1 MAVFFRTKAKRCY
14 LNVIF
19 FRFSGIKLYLRT
31 KFEQMLS
38 KRHIEL
44 LAPAKNF
51 QTGIAAINHG
61 ADAVYIG
68 AAQFGAR
75 QAAGNCVEDIAK
87 LVEYAHIFGVKVYV
101 TLNTIIYDD
110 EIAEAEKLITELYNI
125 GVDALIVQDMGILR
139 MNIPPIPLHA
149 STQMDNRTPQKVKF
163 LSQVGFPRVVLAREL
178 TLQQIG
184 EIHKANPET
193 ELEVFVHG
201 ALCVSYSG
209 QCYASQHCFG
219 RSANRGA
226 CAQFCRLPF
235 DLVDADGNTIAKEKH
250 LLSLKDMN
258 RCDYLEEMLDAGVT
272 SLKIEGR
279 LKDESY
285 VKNITAYYRAK
296 LDELFARRKEYARAS
311 YGKTYPQFIPSPEKS
326 FSRGF
331 TDYMLMNGK
340 EEIASFDTP
349 KSMGERM
356 GRVKF
361 VSRNFFTFVG
371 KEFNNGDGACFIASN
386 GKLCGFRINRVD
398 GNRIF
403 PQTMPRIESGDEL
416 YRNYDCDFE
425 RELSRPD
432 VPRRIAIG
440 LTFLESNDGF
450 TLVAADNNGLQCS
463 IEQEFKKEM
472 ARSPQHD
479 NIVTQLKKWGNT
491 PFEVADVSV
500 EMSDNWFVPSSLL
513 SDMRRALCGKLL
525 EACQVRSRRSDM
537 QLNEKSVPFV
547 AERLDYKGNV
557 SNGLARS
564 FYQAHNVT
572 DIAPAFELEPQE
584 KATVMFCKHCIRQ
597 SMGWC
602 SKNGARMPYAEPLYI
617 VSGDGR
623 RFRLKFD
630 CKECVMHV
638 VAE

>member
-1 MAVFFRTKAKRCY
+1 MVST
-14 LNVIF
+14 
-19 FRFSGIKLYLRT
+19 
-31 KFEQMLS
+31 
-38 KRHIEL
+38 RHIEL
-44 LAPAKNF
+44 LAPAKNL

-75 QAAGNCVEDIAK
+75 QAAGNSVEDIAE
-87 LVEYAHIFGVKVYV
+87 LVEYAHVFGVKVYV

-110 EIAEAEKLITELYNI
+110 EIAEAEKLIAELYNI

-139 MNIPPIPLHA
+139 MNVPPIPLHA
-149 STQMDNRTPQKVKF
+149 STQMDNRSVEKVKF
-163 LSQVGFPRVVLAREL
+163 LSDVGFPRVVLAREL
-178 TLQQIG
+178 TLEQIDA
-184 EIHKANPET
+184 IHKANPET

-235 DLVDADGNTIAKEKH
+235 DLVDSDGNLVAKEKH

-258 RCDYLEEMLDAGVT
+258 RSDYLEEMLDAGVT

-296 LDELFARRKEYARAS
+296 LDELFLRRKEYARSS
-311 YGKTYPQFIPSPEKS
+311 YGKCSPQFTPSPEKS

-331 TDYMLMNGK
+331 TDYMLKNGK
-340 EEIASFDTP
+340 EDIASFDTP

-361 VSRNFFTFVG
+361 VSRNFFTVTG
-371 KEFNNGDGACFIASN
+371 KDFNNGDGACFIASN
-386 GKLCGFRINRVD
+386 GKLCGFRINKVE

-416 YRNYDCDFE
+416 FRNYDCAFE
-425 RELSRPD
+425 RELSRPEM
-432 VPRRIAIG
+432 PRRLAITLS
-440 LTFLESNDGF
+440 LTENETGF
-450 TLVAADNNGLQCS
+450 VLSATGENGVACS
-463 IEQEFKKEM
+463 IEQLFGKEL
-472 ARSPQHD
+472 ARSPQTD

-491 PFEVADVSV
+491 PFEVDDVIV
-500 EMSDNWFVPSSLL
+500 EFSDNWFVPSSLL
-513 SDMRRALCGKLL
+513 SEMRRTLCNSLL
-525 EACQVRSRRSDM
+525 VTCKENNKRADM
-537 QLNEKSVPFV
+537 SVNECCIPFI
-547 AERLDYKGNV
+547 AEKLDYKGNV
-557 SNGLARS
+557 SNKLAKS
-564 FYQAHNVT
+564 FYESHNVAE
-572 DIAPAFELEPQE
+572 ISQAFELKPVEN
-584 KATVMFCKHCIRQ
+584 ATVMFCKHCIKQ

-602 SKNGARMPYAEPLYI
+602 SKCGAKMPYAEPLYL

-623 RFRLKFD
+623 RFKLKFD

-638 VAE
+638 VAEQ

>member
-1 MAVFFRTKAKRCY
+1 M
-14 LNVIF
+14 
-19 FRFSGIKLYLRT
+19 
-31 KFEQMLS
+31 QS

-44 LAPAKNF
+44 LAPAKNL
-51 QTGIAAINHG
+51 QTGITAINHG

-68 AAQFGAR
+68 ATQFGAR
-75 QAAGNCVEDIAK
+75 QAAGNSVEDIAK

-101 TLNTIIYDD
+101 TLNTIIYDG

-149 STQMDNRTPQKVKF
+149 STQMDNRTVDKVKF
-163 LSQVGFPRVVLAREL
+163 LSATGFPRVVLAREL
-178 TLQQIG
+178 SLEHIK
-184 EIHKANPET
+184 EIHESSPET

-209 QCYASQHCFG
+209 QCYASQHCFS

-235 DLVDADGNTIAKEKH
+235 DLVDADGNCIVKEKH

-258 RCDYLEEMLDAGVT
+258 RSDFLEEMLDAGVT

-285 VKNITAYYRAK
+285 VKNITAYYRTR
-296 LDELFARRKEYARAS
+296 LDELFTRRKEYVRAS
-311 YGKTYPQFIPSPEKS
+311 FGKVSPQFVPSPEKS

-331 TDYMLMNGK
+331 TDYMLKNGK
-340 EEIASFDTP
+340 EEIGSFDTP

-361 VSRNFFTFVG
+361 VSRNFFTVTG
-371 KEFNNGDGACFIASN
+371 KDFANGDGACFIGSN
-386 GKLCGFRINRVD
+386 GKLCGFRINRVE
-398 GNRIF
+398 GNRVF
-403 PQTMPRIESGDEL
+403 PQSMPCIESGVEL

-432 VPRRIAIG
+432 APRRLVIN
-440 LTFLESNDGF
+440 LSFSDNENGF
-450 TLVAADNNGLQCS
+450 KLFATDNNGIECS
-463 IEQEFKKEM
+463 LEQPFKKEQ
-472 ARSPQHD
+472 ARSPQTD

-491 PFEVADVSV
+491 PFEVDSV
-500 EMSDNWFVPSSLL
+500 IVDMSDNWFVPSSLL
-513 SDMRRALCGKLL
+513 SEMRRMLCINLLEVCREKNRRVDMR
-525 EACQVRSRRSDM
+525 
-537 QLNEKSVPFV
+537 LNENNISYITDG
-547 AERLDYKGNV
+547 LDYKGNV
-557 SNGLARS
+557 SNELSKA
-564 FYQAHNVT
+564 FYLSHGVKEVT
-572 DIAPAFELEPQE
+572 PAFEIKPVE
-584 KATVMFCKHCIRQ
+584 KATVMFCKHCIKL

-602 SKNGARMPYAEPLYI
+602 SKKGVRMLYTEPLYL
-617 VSGDGR
+617 VSADGR

>member
-1 MAVFFRTKAKRCY
+1 M
-14 LNVIF
+14 
-19 FRFSGIKLYLRT
+19 SP
-31 KFEQMLS
+31 

-44 LAPAKNF
+44 LAPAKNL
-51 QTGIAAINHG
+51 QTGISAINHG

-68 AAQFGAR
+68 AARFGAR
-75 QAAGNCVEDIAK
+75 QAAGNSVEDIAK

-110 EIAEAEKLITELYNI
+110 EIAEAEKLITELYNV

-149 STQMDNRTPQKVKF
+149 STQMDNRTAEKVKF
-163 LSQVGFPRVVLAREL
+163 LSDVGFPRVVLAREL
-178 TLQQIG
+178 SLEQINA
-184 EIHKANPET
+184 IHESNPKT

-209 QCYASQHCFG
+209 QCYASQHCFA

-235 DLVDADGNTIAKEKH
+235 DLVDADGNIIVKEKH

-258 RCDYLEEMLDAGVT
+258 RSGYLEEMLDAGVT

-285 VKNITAYYRAK
+285 VKNITAYYRAR

-311 YGKTYPQFIPSPEKS
+311 QGRTSPQFVPSPEKS

-331 TDYMLMNGK
+331 TDYMLKNGK
-340 EEIASFDTP
+340 DDIASFDTP

-361 VSRNFFTFVG
+361 VSRNFFTFIG
-371 KEFNNGDGACFIASN
+371 KDFNNGDGACFIASN
-386 GKLCGFRINRVD
+386 GKLCGFRINKVE
-398 GNRIF
+398 GHRIF
-403 PQTMPRIESGDEL
+403 PQTMPHIESGDEL
-416 YRNYDCDFE
+416 YRNYDCGFE

-432 VPRRIAIG
+432 VPRRLVIDLVFA
-440 LTFLESNDGF
+440 ENEDGF
-450 TLVAADNNGLQCS
+450 TLSATNDNGLQCV
-463 IEQEFKKEM
+463 IEQPFKKEQ
-472 ARSPQHD
+472 ARSPQKD
-479 NIVTQLKKWGNT
+479 NIITQLRKWGNT
-491 PFEVADVSV
+491 PFEVGDIAV
-500 EMSDNWFVPSSLL
+500 EMDDNWFVPSSLL
-513 SDMRRALCGKLL
+513 SDMRRTLCDKLL
-525 EACQVRSRRSDM
+525 ETCKERNRCADM
-537 QLNEKSVPFV
+537 PLNEKNVPFV
-547 AERLDYKGNV
+547 AEKLDYKGNV
-557 SNGLARS
+557 SNRLAQS
-564 FYQAHNVT
+564 FYESHNVKELS
-572 DIAPAFELEPQE
+572 PAFEVEPVD

-602 SKNGARMPYAEPLYI
+602 SRNGARIPYAEPLYL
-617 VSGDGR
+617 VSADGR
-623 RFRLKFD
+623 RFRLAFD
-630 CKECVMHV
+630 CKECQMRV

>member
-1 MAVFFRTKAKRCY
+1 
-14 LNVIF
+14 
-19 FRFSGIKLYLRT
+19 
-31 KFEQMLS
+31 MLS
-38 KRHIEL
+38 KRYIEL
-44 LAPAKNF
+44 LAPAKNL

-75 QAAGNCVEDIAK
+75 QAAGNNVEDIAK

-101 TLNTIIYDD
+101 TLNTIIYDN
-110 EIAEAEKLITELYNI
+110 EIAEVERLIAELYNI

-139 MNIPPIPLHA
+139 MDIPPIPLHA
-149 STQMDNRTPQKVKF
+149 STQMDNRTAGKVKF
-163 LSQVGFPRVVLAREL
+163 LADVGFPRVVLAREL
-178 TLQQIG
+178 TLGQIA
-184 EIHKANPET
+184 EIHKSNPDT

-209 QCYASQHCFG
+209 QCYASQHCFA

-235 DLVDADGNTIAKEKH
+235 DLVDADGNVIAKEKH

-258 RCDYLEEMLDAGVT
+258 RSGYLEEMLDAGVT

-285 VKNITAYYRAK
+285 VKNITAYYRAR
-296 LDELFARRKEYARAS
+296 LDELFARRKEYVRAS
-311 YGKTYPQFIPSPEKS
+311 YGKISPQFAPSPEKS

-331 TDYMLMNGK
+331 TDYMLKNGK
-340 EEIASFDTP
+340 EDIASFDTP

-371 KEFNNGDGACFIASN
+371 KDFNNGDGACFIAAN

-432 VPRRIAIG
+432 IPRRLAIN
-440 LTFLESNDGF
+440 LTFAENDEGF
-450 TLVAADNNGLQCS
+450 TLSAVTENGVECAV
-463 IEQEFKKEM
+463 EQPYGKEL
-472 ARSPQHD
+472 ARSPQAG
-479 NIVTQLKKWGNT
+479 NIITQLKKWGNT
-491 PFEVADVSV
+491 PFEVENVAV
-500 EMSDNWFVPSSLL
+500 ELCDNWFVPSSLL
-513 SDMRRALCGKLL
+513 SDMRRALCNRLL
-525 EACQVRSRRSDM
+525 DVCQERNRRADM
-537 QLNEKSVPFV
+537 LLNEKSVPYTGC
-547 AERLDYKGNV
+547 RLDYKGNV
-557 SNGLARS
+557 SNRLAQA
-564 FYQAHNVT
+564 FYESHNVA
-572 DIAPAFELEPQE
+572 DIAPAFELEPVE

-602 SKNGARMPYAEPLYI
+602 SRNGAKSPYTEPFYL

-630 CKECVMHV
+630 CKECMMYVL
-638 VAE
+638 AE

>member
-1 MAVFFRTKAKRCY
+1 M
-14 LNVIF
+14 
-19 FRFSGIKLYLRT
+19 SP
-31 KFEQMLS
+31 

-44 LAPAKNF
+44 LAPAKNL
-51 QTGIAAINHG
+51 QTGISAINHG
-61 ADAVYIG
+61 ADAVYVG
-68 AAQFGAR
+68 AARFGAR
-75 QAAGNCVEDIAK
+75 QAAGNSVEDIAK

-110 EIAEAEKLITELYNI
+110 EIAEAEKLITELYNV

-149 STQMDNRTPQKVKF
+149 STQMDNRTAEKVKF
-163 LSQVGFPRVVLAREL
+163 LSDVGFPRVVLAREL
-178 TLQQIG
+178 SLEQINA
-184 EIHKANPET
+184 IHESNPKT

-209 QCYASQHCFG
+209 QCYASQHCFA

-235 DLVDADGNTIAKEKH
+235 DLVDADGKIIVNEKH

-258 RCDYLEEMLDAGVT
+258 RSDYLEEMLDAGVT

-285 VKNITAYYRAK
+285 VKNITAYYRAR

-311 YGKTYPQFIPSPEKS
+311 QGRTSPQFVPSPEKS

-331 TDYMLMNGK
+331 TDYMLKNGK
-340 EEIASFDTP
+340 DDIASFDTP

-361 VSRNFFTFVG
+361 VSRNFFTFIG
-371 KEFNNGDGACFIASN
+371 KDFNNGDGACFIASN
-386 GKLCGFRINRVD
+386 GKLCGFRINKVE

-403 PQTMPRIESGDEL
+403 PQTMPHIESGDEL
-416 YRNYDCDFE
+416 YRNYDCGFE

-432 VPRRIAIG
+432 VPRRLVIDLVFA
-440 LTFLESNDGF
+440 ENKDGF
-450 TLVAADNNGLQCS
+450 TLSATNDNGLQCV
-463 IEQEFKKEM
+463 IEQPFKKEQ
-472 ARSPQHD
+472 ARSPQKD
-479 NIVTQLKKWGNT
+479 NIITQLRKWGNT
-491 PFEVADVSV
+491 PFEVGNIAV
-500 EMSDNWFVPSSLL
+500 EMDDNCFVPSSLL
-513 SDMRRALCGKLL
+513 SDMRRTLCDKLL
-525 EACQVRSRRSDM
+525 ETCKERNRRADM
-537 QLNEKSVPFV
+537 PLNEKNVPFV
-547 AERLDYKGNV
+547 AEKLDYKGNV
-557 SNGLARS
+557 SNRLAQS
-564 FYQAHNVT
+564 FYESHNVKELS
-572 DIAPAFELEPQE
+572 PAFEVEPVD

-602 SKNGARMPYAEPLYI
+602 SRNGARIPYAEPLYL
-617 VSGDGR
+617 VSADGR
-623 RFRLKFD
+623 RFRLAFD
-630 CKECVMHV
+630 CKECQMRV

>member
-1 MAVFFRTKAKRCY
+1 M
-14 LNVIF
+14 
-19 FRFSGIKLYLRT
+19 SP
-31 KFEQMLS
+31 

-44 LAPAKNF
+44 LAPAKNL
-51 QTGIAAINHG
+51 QTGISAINHG

-68 AAQFGAR
+68 AARFGAR
-75 QAAGNCVEDIAK
+75 QAAGNSVEDIAK

-110 EIAEAEKLITELYNI
+110 EIAEAEKLITELYNV

-149 STQMDNRTPQKVKF
+149 STQMDNRTAEKVKF
-163 LSQVGFPRVVLAREL
+163 LSDVGFPRVVLAREL
-178 TLQQIG
+178 SLEQINA
-184 EIHKANPET
+184 IHESNPKT

-209 QCYASQHCFG
+209 QCYASQHCFA

-235 DLVDADGNTIAKEKH
+235 DLVDADGKIIVKEKH

-258 RCDYLEEMLDAGVT
+258 RSAYLEEMLDAGVT

-285 VKNITAYYRAK
+285 VKNITAYYRAR
-296 LDELFARRKEYARAS
+296 LDELFALRKEYARAS
-311 YGKTYPQFIPSPEKS
+311 QGRISPQFVPSPEKS

-331 TDYMLMNGK
+331 TDYMLKNGK
-340 EEIASFDTP
+340 DDIASFDTP

-361 VSRNFFTFVG
+361 VSRNFFTFIG
-371 KEFNNGDGACFIASN
+371 KDFNNGDGACFINSD
-386 GKLCGFRINRVD
+386 GKLCGFRINKVE

-416 YRNYDCDFE
+416 YRNYDCGFE

-432 VPRRIAIG
+432 VSRRLVIDLVFA
-440 LTFLESNDGF
+440 ENEDGF
-450 TLVAADNNGLQCS
+450 TLSATNDNGLQCV
-463 IEQEFKKEM
+463 IEQPFKKEQ
-472 ARSPQHD
+472 ARSPQKD
-479 NIVTQLKKWGNT
+479 NIITQLRKWGNT
-491 PFEVADVSV
+491 PFEVGNIAV
-500 EMSDNWFVPSSLL
+500 EMNDNWFVPSSLL
-513 SDMRRALCGKLL
+513 SDMRRTLCDKLL
-525 EACQVRSRRSDM
+525 ETCKERNRRADM
-537 QLNEKSVPFV
+537 PLNEKNVPFV
-547 AERLDYKGNV
+547 AEKLDYKGNV
-557 SNGLARS
+557 SNRLAQS
-564 FYQAHNVT
+564 FYESHNVKELS
-572 DIAPAFELEPQE
+572 PAFEVEPVD

-602 SKNGARMPYAEPLYI
+602 SKKGTRMPYAEPLYL
-617 VSGDGR
+617 VSADGR
-623 RFRLKFD
+623 RFRLAFD
-630 CKECVMHV
+630 CKECQMRV

>member
-1 MAVFFRTKAKRCY
+1 M
-14 LNVIF
+14 
-19 FRFSGIKLYLRT
+19 SP
-31 KFEQMLS
+31 

-44 LAPAKNF
+44 LAPAKNL
-51 QTGIAAINHG
+51 QTGISAINHG
-61 ADAVYIG
+61 ADAVYVG
-68 AAQFGAR
+68 AARFGAR
-75 QAAGNCVEDIAK
+75 QAAGNSVEDIAK

-110 EIAEAEKLITELYNI
+110 EIAEAEKLITELYNV

-149 STQMDNRTPQKVKF
+149 STQMDNRTAEKVKF
-163 LSQVGFPRVVLAREL
+163 LSDVGFPRVVLAREL
-178 TLQQIG
+178 SLEQINA
-184 EIHKANPET
+184 IHESNPKT

-209 QCYASQHCFG
+209 QCYASQHCFA

-235 DLVDADGNTIAKEKH
+235 DLVDADGKIIVKEKH

-258 RCDYLEEMLDAGVT
+258 RSGYLEEMLDAGVT

-285 VKNITAYYRAK
+285 VKNITAYYRAR

-311 YGKTYPQFIPSPEKS
+311 QGRTSPQFVPSPEKS

-331 TDYMLMNGK
+331 TDYMLKNGK
-340 EEIASFDTP
+340 DDISSFDTP

-361 VSRNFFTFVG
+361 VSRNFFTFIG
-371 KEFNNGDGACFIASN
+371 KDFNNGDGACFINSD
-386 GKLCGFRINRVD
+386 GKLCGFRINRVE

-403 PQTMPRIESGDEL
+403 PQTMPHIESGDEL
-416 YRNYDCDFE
+416 YRNYDCGFE

-432 VPRRIAIG
+432 VPRRLVIDLVFA
-440 LTFLESNDGF
+440 ENEDGF
-450 TLVAADNNGLQCS
+450 TLSATNDNGLQCV
-463 IEQEFKKEM
+463 IEQPFKKEQ
-472 ARSPQHD
+472 ARSPQKD
-479 NIVTQLKKWGNT
+479 NIITQLRKWGNT
-491 PFEVADVSV
+491 PFEVGNIAV
-500 EMSDNWFVPSSLL
+500 EMDDNWFVPSSLL
-513 SDMRRALCGKLL
+513 SDMRRTLCDKLL
-525 EACQVRSRRSDM
+525 ETCKERNRRADIP
-537 QLNEKSVPFV
+537 LNEKNVPFV
-547 AERLDYKGNV
+547 AEKLDYKGNV
-557 SNGLARS
+557 SNRLAQS
-564 FYQAHNVT
+564 FYESHNVKELS
-572 DIAPAFELEPQE
+572 PAFEVEPVD

-602 SKNGARMPYAEPLYI
+602 SKKGTRMPYAEPLYL
-617 VSGDGR
+617 VSADGR
-623 RFRLKFD
+623 RFRLAFD
-630 CKECVMHV
+630 CKECQMRV

>member
-1 MAVFFRTKAKRCY
+1 M
-14 LNVIF
+14 
-19 FRFSGIKLYLRT
+19 SP
-31 KFEQMLS
+31 

-44 LAPAKNF
+44 LAPAKNL
-51 QTGIAAINHG
+51 QTGISAINHG

-68 AAQFGAR
+68 AARFGAR
-75 QAAGNCVEDIAK
+75 QAAGNSVEDIAK

-110 EIAEAEKLITELYNI
+110 EIAEAEKLITELYNV

-149 STQMDNRTPQKVKF
+149 STQMDNRTAEKVKF
-163 LSQVGFPRVVLAREL
+163 LSDVGFPRVVLAREL
-178 TLQQIG
+178 SLEQINA
-184 EIHKANPET
+184 IHESNPKT

-209 QCYASQHCFG
+209 QCYASQHCFA

-235 DLVDADGNTIAKEKH
+235 DLVDADGKIIVKEKH

-258 RCDYLEEMLDAGVT
+258 RSGYLEEMLDAGVT

-285 VKNITAYYRAK
+285 VKNITAYYRAR

-311 YGKTYPQFIPSPEKS
+311 QGRTSPQFVPSPEKS

-331 TDYMLMNGK
+331 TDYMLKNGK
-340 EEIASFDTP
+340 DDIASFDTP

-361 VSRNFFTFVG
+361 VSRNFFTFIG
-371 KEFNNGDGACFIASN
+371 KDFNNGDGACFIASN
-386 GKLCGFRINRVD
+386 GKLCGFRINKVE

-403 PQTMPRIESGDEL
+403 PQTMPHIESGDEL
-416 YRNYDCDFE
+416 YRNYDCGFE

-432 VPRRIAIG
+432 VPRRLVIDLVFA
-440 LTFLESNDGF
+440 ENEDGF
-450 TLVAADNNGLQCS
+450 TLSATNDYGLQCV
-463 IEQEFKKEM
+463 IEQPFKKEQ
-472 ARSPQHD
+472 ARSPQKD
-479 NIVTQLKKWGNT
+479 NIITQLRKWGNT
-491 PFEVADVSV
+491 PFEVGNIAV
-500 EMSDNWFVPSSLL
+500 EMDDNWFVPSSLL
-513 SDMRRALCGKLL
+513 SDMRRTLCNKLL
-525 EACQVRSRRSDM
+525 ETCKERNRRADM
-537 QLNEKSVPFV
+537 PLNEKNVPFV
-547 AERLDYKGNV
+547 AEKLDYKGNV
-557 SNGLARS
+557 SNRLAQS
-564 FYQAHNVT
+564 FYESHNVKELS
-572 DIAPAFELEPQE
+572 PAFEVEPVD

-602 SKNGARMPYAEPLYI
+602 SRNGARIPYAEPLYL

-623 RFRLKFD
+623 LFRLSFD
-630 CKECVMHV
+630 CKECQMRV

>member
-1 MAVFFRTKAKRCY
+1 M
-14 LNVIF
+14 
-19 FRFSGIKLYLRT
+19 SP
-31 KFEQMLS
+31 

-44 LAPAKNF
+44 LAPAKNL
-51 QTGIAAINHG
+51 QTGISAINHG

-68 AAQFGAR
+68 AARFGAR
-75 QAAGNCVEDIAK
+75 QAAGNSVEDIAK

-110 EIAEAEKLITELYNI
+110 EIAEAEKLITELYNV

-149 STQMDNRTPQKVKF
+149 STQMDNRTAEKVKF
-163 LSQVGFPRVVLAREL
+163 LSDVGFPRVVLAREL
-178 TLQQIG
+178 SLEQINA
-184 EIHKANPET
+184 IHESNPKT

-209 QCYASQHCFG
+209 QCYASQHCFA

-235 DLVDADGNTIAKEKH
+235 DLVDADGKIIVKEKH

-258 RCDYLEEMLDAGVT
+258 RSGYLEEMLDAGVT

-285 VKNITAYYRAK
+285 VKNITAYYRAR

-311 YGKTYPQFIPSPEKS
+311 QGRTSPQFVPSPEKS

-331 TDYMLMNGK
+331 TDYMLKNGK
-340 EEIASFDTP
+340 DDIASFDTP

-361 VSRNFFTFVG
+361 VSRNFFTFIG
-371 KEFNNGDGACFIASN
+371 KDFNNGDGACFIASN
-386 GKLCGFRINRVD
+386 GKLCGFRINKVE

-403 PQTMPRIESGDEL
+403 PQTMPHIESGDEL
-416 YRNYDCDFE
+416 YRNYDCGFE

-432 VPRRIAIG
+432 VPRRLVIDLVFA
-440 LTFLESNDGF
+440 ENEDGF
-450 TLVAADNNGLQCS
+450 TLSATNDNGLQCV
-463 IEQEFKKEM
+463 IEQPFKKEQ
-472 ARSPQHD
+472 ARSPQKD
-479 NIVTQLKKWGNT
+479 NIITQLRKWGNT
-491 PFEVADVSV
+491 PFEVGNIAV
-500 EMSDNWFVPSSLL
+500 EMDDNWFVPSSLL
-513 SDMRRALCGKLL
+513 SDMRRTLCDKLL
-525 EACQVRSRRSDM
+525 ETCKERNRRADM
-537 QLNEKSVPFV
+537 PLNEKNVPFV
-547 AERLDYKGNV
+547 AEKLDYKGNV
-557 SNGLARS
+557 SNRLAQS
-564 FYQAHNVT
+564 FYESHNVKELSL
-572 DIAPAFELEPQE
+572 AFEVEPVD

-602 SKNGARMPYAEPLYI
+602 SRNGARIPYAEPLYL
-617 VSGDGR
+617 VSADGR
-623 RFRLKFD
+623 RFRLAFD
-630 CKECVMHV
+630 CKECQMRV

>member
-1 MAVFFRTKAKRCY
+1 
-14 LNVIF
+14 
-19 FRFSGIKLYLRT
+19 
-31 KFEQMLS
+31 MLS

-44 LAPAKNF
+44 LAPAKNL
-51 QTGIAAINHG
+51 QTGITAINHG

-75 QAAGNCVEDIAK
+75 QAAGNSVEDIAK

-149 STQMDNRTPQKVKF
+149 STQMDNRTADKVKF
-163 LSQVGFPRVVLAREL
+163 LSEVGFPRVVLAREL
-178 TLQQIG
+178 TLGQIAV
-184 EIHKANPET
+184 IHKSNPDT

-235 DLVDADGNTIAKEKH
+235 DLVDTDGNTIAKEKH

-258 RCDYLEEMLDAGVT
+258 RSDYLEEMLDAGVT

-296 LDELFARRKEYARAS
+296 LDELFIRRNEYVRAS
-311 YGKTYPQFIPSPEKS
+311 YGNGTPQFIPSPEKS

-331 TDYMLMNGK
+331 TDYMLKNGK
-340 EEIASFDTP
+340 EDIASFDTP

-371 KEFNNGDGACFIASN
+371 KDFNNGDGACFIASN

-432 VPRRIAIG
+432 IPRRLSIN
-440 LTFLESNDGF
+440 LTFAENEKGF
-450 TLVAADNNGLQCS
+450 TLAAVGENGIKCD
-463 IEQEFKKEM
+463 IEQPFKKEL
-472 ARSPQHD
+472 ARSPQTG
-479 NIVTQLKKWGNT
+479 NITTQLKKWGNT
-491 PFEVADVSV
+491 PFEVENVTV
-500 EMSDNWFVPSSLL
+500 ELSENWFVPSSLL
-513 SDMRRALCGKLL
+513 SDMRRALCNILL
-525 EACQVRSRRSDM
+525 DVCQERNKRADM
-537 QLNEKSVPFV
+537 RLNEKGV
-547 AERLDYKGNV
+547 AFISEKLDYKGNV
-557 SNGLARS
+557 SNKLAQA
-564 FYQAHNVT
+564 FYESHNVA
-572 DIAPAFELEPQE
+572 DVAPAFELEPVE
-584 KATVMFCKHCIRQ
+584 KATVMFCKHCIKQ
-597 SMGWC
+597 SLGWC
-602 SKNGARMPYAEPLYI
+602 TRTGDRMPYAEPLYL

-630 CKECVMHV
+630 CKECMMHV
-638 VAE
+638 LAE

>member
-1 MAVFFRTKAKRCY
+1 MQQQRK
-14 LNVIF
+14 
-19 FRFSGIKLYLRT
+19 
-31 KFEQMLS
+31 
-38 KRHIEL
+38 IEL
-44 LAPAKNF
+44 LAPAKNLE
-51 QTGIAAINHG
+51 TGITAINHG

-75 QAAGNCVEDIAK
+75 QAAGNSTDDIAK

-125 GVDALIVQDMGILR
+125 GVDALIVQDMGVLR
-139 MNIPPIPLHA
+139 MDIPPIPLHA
-149 STQMDNRTPQKVKF
+149 STQMDNRTAEKVRF
-163 LSQVGFPRVVLAREL
+163 LADVGFPRVVLAREL
-178 TLQQIG
+178 PLEQIK

-235 DLVDADGNTIAKEKH
+235 DLIDADGKVIAKEKH

-258 RCDYLEEMLDAGVT
+258 RSDYLEEMLDAGVT

-285 VKNITAYYRAK
+285 VKNITAYYRSR
-296 LDELFARRKEYARAS
+296 LDGLFARRKEYVRAS
-311 YGKTYPQFIPSPEKS
+311 DGKTFPQFTPSPEKS

-331 TDYMLMNGK
+331 TDYMLVNGK
-340 EEIASFDTP
+340 ENMASFDTP
-349 KSMGERM
+349 KSMGEFM
-356 GRVKF
+356 GCVKF
-361 VSRNFFTFVG
+361 VSRNFFTVTG

-386 GKLCGFRINRVD
+386 GKLCGFRINRVE

-403 PQTMPRIESGDEL
+403 PQAMPDIESGDAL
-416 YRNYDCDFE
+416 YRNYDCAFE

-432 VPRRIAIG
+432 VPRRLAIDLAFTENEHG
-440 LTFLESNDGF
+440 FALAALEKGE
-450 TLVAADNNGLQCS
+450 VVCA
-463 IEQEFKKEM
+463 IEQPFNKEL
-472 ARSPQHD
+472 ARSPQTA
-479 NIVTQLKKWGNT
+479 NIITQLKKWGNT
-491 PFEVADVSV
+491 PFEAENVAV
-500 EMSDNWFVPSSLL
+500 ELSDNWFVPSSLL
-513 SDMRRALCGKLL
+513 SDMRRSLCTLL
-525 EACQVRSRRSDM
+525 TETLRRNNRSADM
-537 QLNEKSVPFV
+537 TLNENKVPFV
-547 AERLDYKGNV
+547 VETLDYTGNV
-557 SNGLARS
+557 SNGLAGA
-564 FYQAHNVT
+564 FYKSHGVK
-572 DIAPAFELEPQE
+572 DIAPAFELEPVTG
-584 KATVMFCKHCIRQ
+584 ATVMFCKHCIKFA
-597 SMGWC
+597 MGWC
-602 SKNGARMPYAEPLYI
+602 SKEGVKSPYAEPFYL

-623 RFRLKFD
+623 HFRLKFD
-630 CKECVMHV
+630 CKVCQMHV

>member
-1 MAVFFRTKAKRCY
+1 MKRCY
-14 LNVIF
+14 IDVRF

-31 KFEQMLS
+31 KLEEMLS
-38 KRHIEL
+38 KRQIEL
-44 LAPAKNF
+44 LAPAKNI
-51 QTGIAAINHG
+51 QTGITAINHG

-75 QAAGNCVEDIAK
+75 QAAGNSVEDIAK

-149 STQMDNRTPQKVKF
+149 STQMDNRTAEKVKF
-163 LSQVGFPRVVLAREL
+163 LAQVGFPRVVLAREL
-178 TLQQIG
+178 SLQQISD
-184 EIHKANPET
+184 IHKANPET

-235 DLVDADGNTIAKEKH
+235 DLVDADGNIIVKEKH

-258 RCDYLEEMLDAGVT
+258 RSDYLEEMLDAGVT

-285 VKNITAYYRAK
+285 VKNITAYYRAR
-296 LDELFARRKEYARAS
+296 LDELFKRRKEYVRAS
-311 YGKTYPQFIPSPEKS
+311 YGKTSPQFVPSPEKS

-331 TDYMLMNGK
+331 TDYMLKRGK
-340 EEIASFDTP
+340 EDIASFDTP

-371 KEFNNGDGACFIASN
+371 KDFNNGDGACFIASN

-432 VPRRIAIG
+432 VPRRIAIS
-440 LTFLESNDGF
+440 LLFMENDGGF
-450 TLVAADNNGLQCS
+450 ALVAADGNGMECR
-463 IEQEFKKEM
+463 IEQSFNKEP

-491 PFEVADVSV
+491 PFEVADVTI
-500 EMSDNWFVPSSLL
+500 EMSENWFVPSSLL
-513 SDMRRALCGKLL
+513 SDMRRALCSRLL
-525 EACQVRSRRSDM
+525 DTYHEINRRADM
-537 QLNEKSVPFV
+537 RLNEKTVPFI
-547 AERLDYKGNV
+547 AEKLDYKGNV
-557 SNGLARS
+557 SNELARS
-564 FYQAHNVT
+564 FYQAHNVNE
-572 DIAPAFELEPQE
+572 IAPAFELKPLE
-584 KATVMFCKHCIRQ
+584 KATVMFCKHCIKQ
-597 SMGWC
+597 SLGWC
-602 SKNGARMPYAEPLYI
+602 SKNGAKMPYAEPLYL

-623 RFRLKFD
+623 RFKLKFD
-630 CKECVMHV
+630 CKECMMHV

>member
-1 MAVFFRTKAKRCY
+1 M
-14 LNVIF
+14 II
-19 FRFSGIKLYLRT
+19 FRFSPIKLYLRT
-31 KFEQMLS
+31 KFKQMLS

-44 LAPAKNF
+44 LAPAKNL
-51 QTGIAAINHG
+51 QTGITAINHG

-75 QAAGNCVEDIAK
+75 QAAGNSVEDIAK

-101 TLNTIIYDD
+101 TLNTIIYDN
-110 EIAEAEKLITELYNI
+110 EITEAEKLITELYNI

-139 MNIPPIPLHA
+139 MKIPPIPLHA
-149 STQMDNRTPQKVKF
+149 STQMDNRTAEKVKF
-163 LSQVGFPRVVLAREL
+163 LSDTGFPRVVLAREL
-178 TLQQIG
+178 SLEQIS

-209 QCYASQHCFG
+209 QCYASQHCFA

-235 DLVDADGNTIAKEKH
+235 DLVDADDNIIVKEKH

-258 RCDYLEEMLDAGVT
+258 RSDYLEEMLDAGVT

-296 LDELFARRKEYARAS
+296 LDDLFARRKEYSRAS
-311 YGKTYPQFIPSPEKS
+311 YGKTSPQFIPSPEKS

-331 TDYMLMNGK
+331 TDYMLKNGK
-340 EEIASFDTP
+340 EDIASFDTP

-371 KEFNNGDGACFIASN
+371 KDFCNGDGACFIASN

-403 PQTMPRIESGDEL
+403 PQTMPHIESGDEL

-432 VPRRIAIG
+432 APRRIAIK
-440 LTFLESNDGF
+440 LTFGENENGF
-450 TLVAADNNGLQCS
+450 TLTATNEYGIECA
-463 IEQEFKKEM
+463 IEQPFEKQQ
-472 ARSPQHD
+472 ARSPQTE
-479 NIVTQLKKWGNT
+479 NIITQLKKWGNT
-491 PFEVADVSV
+491 PFEVENVSV
-500 EMSDNWFVPSSLL
+500 GLSDNWFVPSSLL
-513 SDMRRALCGKLL
+513 SEMRRTLSEMLIDVCKERNKRA
-525 EACQVRSRRSDM
+525 DM
-537 QLNEKSVPFV
+537 YLNEKNVPFID
-547 AERLDYKGNV
+547 EKLDYKGNI
-557 SNGLARS
+557 SNKLAKS
-564 FYQAHNVT
+564 FYESHNVS
-572 DIAPAFELEPQE
+572 DIAPAFELEPVE

-602 SKNGARMPYAEPLYI
+602 SKSGVRMPYTEPLYL

-623 RFRLKFD
+623 RFRLNFD
-630 CKECVMHV
+630 CKECIMRVI
-638 VAE
+638 AD